1 MNVLFSNKSKGL
13 LLLALS
19 LYSLLPFSL
28 FGSDFNFASDVDGLV
43 GALISYVT
51 YSAGSQG
58 FIITLLVLGFML
70 LSLRLPAA
78 KLVSVGVQV
87 LILLGLSFA
96 AKTYLKHVT
105 ESPRPYAVYLAEQ
118 QVVELPEAFYELPL
132 LAKNDAI
139 VQVSSQVSDWRTLHW
154 LGETDYSFPSGH
166 MIFVGI
172 CVAFFG
178 GLFWQA
184 RKFVWVG
191 ALLIWAGAVAY
202 SRVWLGMHR
211 PIDLAASVAFA
222 ALLYGIVPVIPT
234 YKIEPY
240 LPSWFK
246 SLRAFG

>member
-1 MNVLFSNKSKGL
+1 MKLLLSNKSKGL

-28 FGSDFNFASDVDGLV
+28 FGSDFNFASDVSVLV
-43 GALISYVT
+43 GALISYIT

-58 FIITLLVLGFML
+58 FIFTLLALGIML
-70 LSLRLPAA
+70 LTLRLAPA
-78 KLVSVGVQV
+78 KLISVGIQLVV
-87 LILLGLSFA
+87 LLALSFA
-96 AKTYLKHVT
+96 AKTYLKHAT
-105 ESPRPYAVYLAEQ
+105 ESPRPYAVYLAQQ
-118 QVVELPEAFYELPL
+118 QVVEVPEAFYELPL

-139 VQVSSQVSDWRTLHW
+139 VQVSNQVSDWRTLHW

-178 GLFWQA
+178 GLFWEA

-191 ALLIWAGAVAY
+191 ALLIWVGAVAY

-222 ALLYGIVPVIPT
+222 AILYALLPVIPMH
-234 YKIEPY
+234 KLEPY
-240 LPSWFK
+240 IPKWFR
-246 SLRAFG
+246 SLKVLG